1 MNRKTFFW
9 LILILAFALRFW
21 QLGKIPLSL
30 DWDEVSNAYNAYSI
44 LKTGRDEY
52 GKILPLY
59 NRSFDDYKPPAYMYL
74 NVPAVAIFGLTPFAA
89 RLPSAILGFLT
100 IPALYFLVKRLVKDE
115 KVALMSAFLLAISP
129 WHLQFSRVGFE
140 ANVGLFFTVAAFT
153 FFLYSLDFAGSL
165 GPKQKKFL
173 IASAI
178 LFGASFYTYHSMR
191 IFIPLLL
198 VATLLVTKK
207 QFFKIS
213 KKYIAVFLILLVL
226 TAAPLFIFVPR
237 QALSERYE
245 TTTQSARLADI
256 NKSIEFI
263 LQDRQIGFKFASLIH
278 NRRLVIAQ
286 TQLRNYLSH
295 FDFNFLFT
303 KGDNNFR
310 HHVQNL
316 GMLYLFELPLI
327 LYGLYLFIKDGSG
340 KKLFILSWLILSP
353 IPASL
358 GDAVPHAVRSQTLV
372 IPLQI
377 IAAYAIVSLYKSIN
391 AKRLFVLILTVIISI
406 SVFGYLHNYY
416 YHYPHDLASWWQFG
430 YDQAAVETA
439 KLKDNYQKIIVDH
452 SIEQAYIFWLFNLKY
467 DPKAFQKNGSR
478 SQFDKFYFDAKAPEN
493 HDELF
498 VSTSLPSS
506 FEVVKTIYYPDG
518 RQAIKI
524 GHPK

>member
-1 MNRKTFFW
+1 MNKKLFW
-9 LILILAFALRFW
+9 LVLIMAFILRFY
-21 QLGKIPLSL
+21 QLGQIPLTL
-30 DWDEVSNAYNAYSI
+30 DWDEASNAYNAYSI
-44 LKTGRDEY
+44 LKTARDEY
-52 GKILPLY
+52 GKFLPLY

-74 NVPAVAIFGLTPFAA
+74 NVPTVAIFGLTPFAA
-89 RLPSAILGFLT
+89 RLPSAVFGFLT
-100 IPALYFLVKRLVKDE
+100 VPALYFLTKRLLDNE
-115 KVALMSAFLLAISP
+115 KIALLSAFLLAVSP

-140 ANVGLFFTVAAFT
+140 ANVGLAAAVAAFT
-153 FFLYSLDFAGSL
+153 FFLYAINSENFKT
-165 GPKQKKFL
+165 PRQKKLL
-173 IASAI
+173 IISAI

-198 VATLLVTKK
+198 VATLLVFRQ

-213 KKYIAVFLILLVL
+213 KKYIAVFLMLLVL
-226 TAAPLFIFVPR
+226 TCAPLFIFVPR
-237 QALSERYE
+237 QALSGRYE

-263 LQDRQIGFKFASLIH
+263 LQEGQIGSKFASLIH

-303 KGDNNFR
+303 TGDNNFR
-310 HHVQNL
+310 HHVENM
-316 GMLYLFELPLI
+316 GMLYLFEIPLI
-327 LYGLYLFIKDGSG
+327 LYGLYLFVKNVNG

-358 GDAVPHAVRSQTLV
+358 GDAIPHAVRSQTLI

-377 IAAYAIVSLYKSIN
+377 IAAYALVEIYQKIKQ
-391 AKRLFVLILTVIISI
+391 KRPYIISSTVIIGI
-406 SVFGYLHNYY
+406 SVLAYLHNYY
-416 YHYPHDLASWWQFG
+416 RHYPFDQASSWQFG
-430 YDQAAVETA
+430 YDQAALQTA
-439 KLKDNYQKIIVDH
+439 NLKDKYQKIIVDH

-467 DPKAFQKNGSR
+467 DPNDFQKNGSR

-498 VSTSLPSS
+498 VSMSLPGS
-506 FEVVKTIYYPDG
+506 FEVVKTIYYADG
-518 RQAIKI
+518 KEAIRI
-524 GHPK
+524 GHPR